1 MNNVYH
7 FLVQVQDLVYGG
19 YFTELRN
26 TYTIEQPTNHLH
38 GNTQLIRY
46 NTYCMRC
53 NALLGWQI
61 VASIPPSEYFV
72 AGRFFMILDLLKF
85 QNHLV
90 LRRFVQA
97 AINQLAPNE
106 EDVGANGQDEGVD
119 EQVPNEQ
126 DEDANEQNHDQDG
139 GSPNEQNADQD
150 GGASDQDGDVVPDEE
165 DVGANEQVGGAN
177 GQDGGINELVPNEE
191 DAGANDQDEGV
202 NEQFPNEQDKD
213 ANEQNH
219 DQDGGAPAKRRK
231 M

>member
-26 TYTIEQPTNHLH
+26 TSTIEQPTNHLH
-38 GNTQLIRY
+38 GNTQLTRY

-53 NALLGWQI
+53 NVLLGWQI
-61 VASIPPSEYFV
+61 VASIPQSEYFV

-177 GQDGGINELVPNEE
+177 GQDGGVNELVPNEE

-202 NEQFPNEQDKD
+202 NEQFPNEQDED